1 MLLFYLNKYLTQVT
15 KVKFLTCVAFQKMSN
30 LRYRKL
36 KQEGEEDEVDGSD
49 FDNSQFEK
57 PKAKVPWKA
66 ISYAVILL
74 LIGTILL
81 TIGCLIVTGHI
92 DQEKHNER
100 FWPLILLGAL
110 LFIPGIVELINIST
124 VKNQNYLETQKTTKM
139 SRVLFCL
146 LSEFW

>member
-1 MLLFYLNKYLTQVT
+1 MLLFDLDKYLKQVT

-57 PKAKVPWKA
+57 PKTKVPWKA

-100 FWPLILLGAL
+100 FWPMILLGAL
-110 LFIPGIVELINIST
+110 MFIPGIVELINIST
-124 VKNQNYLETQKTTKM
+124 VKTKITLKL
-139 SRVLFCL
+139 RRPLKCQGFC
-146 LSEFW
+146 FVC

>member
-1 MLLFYLNKYLTQVT
+1 
-15 KVKFLTCVAFQKMSN
+15 MSN

-57 PKAKVPWKA
+57 PKTKVPWKA

-100 FWPLILLGAL
+100 FWPMILLGAL
-110 LFIPGIVELINIST
+110 MFIPGSYHTYFAYKAFIGDPNWSFE
-124 VKNQNYLETQKTTKM
+124 
-139 SRVLFCL
+139 
-146 LSEFW
+146 EFPDF